1 MTSTTQPPAAVFVPP
16 QRTPE
21 RVSSAVNP
29 LGIRI
34 GTEISTGTPSLVY
47 PAAHGDVTITV
58 ALVTPE
64 LAGQWLDTYNTH
76 NRNLSKERTRAL
88 GRDMEADNWP
98 FTGDPI
104 RFAVGADG
112 IYMADGQHRATAIR
126 DSGVAEPCVVIW
138 GLDDDAQEV
147 IDTGMLRTI
156 ANSLGL
162 QKDAEGN
169 KRWSDPA
176 SVGTIARR
184 LLLWDN
190 GQVPH
195 LYTSG
200 ITRKLTKTEV
210 MRYADQRA
218 TEITEAMKVVALL
231 RKNGFTVPGTTIATA
246 YAVLARVDR
255 TGADIFIVEQLIKG
269 IGIDHDDE
277 PAKRLRERLTRTDK
291 WGVTNTGEAFM
302 LVLKAWNQW
311 REGDGRGGPARV
323 QKLQQP
329 RGGWPKPSEWRIR

>member
-1 MTSTTQPPAAVFVPP
+1 MSSTTPTPAAVFVPP

-21 RVSSAVNP
+21 RITLPINP
-29 LGIRI
+29 LGIRL
-34 GTEISTGTPSLVY
+34 GTDPITGTPCLVY

-76 NRNLSKERTRAL
+76 NRILSKERTRAHA
-88 GRDMEADNWP
+88 RDMEADNWI

-104 RFAVGADG
+104 RFAVGTDG
-112 IYMADGQHRATAIR
+112 NTYMADGQHRASAIR
-126 DSGVAEPCVVIW
+126 DSGIAEPCIVIW
-138 GLDDDAQEV
+138 GLEDDAQEV
-147 IDTGMLRTI
+147 IDSGFLRTI
-156 ANSLGL
+156 ANSLSL
-162 QKDAEGN
+162 QKDVEGN

-195 LYTSG
+195 LHVTG
-200 ITRKLTKTEV
+200 VMRKLTKTEV
-210 MRYADQRA
+210 MRYADTHSA
-218 TEITEAMKVVALL
+218 EIAEAMKVVGLL

-269 IGIDHDDE
+269 VGIDHDDE

-311 REGDGRGGPARV
+311 RNGERV
-323 QKLQQP
+323 QKLQIP